1 MWLADEERW
10 RDNYFVK
17 VEERLRTFVL
27 IVSVI
32 LTAHAILVA
41 ISLHPMHRTLKLLPF

>member
-1 MWLADEERW
+1 MWLAHEERW

-17 VEERLRTFVL
+17 VEESLSTFVL

-32 LTAHAILVA
+32 LTAHVILVA
-41 ISLHPMHRTLKLLPF
+41 MSLHPMHRIPKLLPF

>member
-17 VEERLRTFVL
+17 VEEKLRTFAL

-32 LTAHAILVA
+32 LTAHVRLVA
-41 ISLHPMHRTLKLLPF
+41 MSLHPIHRTLKLLPF